1 MDFNIL
7 RPEEEAIARG
17 YNGIPAW
24 QLLAKVIDACHC
36 DDSVLHQIE
45 FEHPSDR
52 PDSVCC
58 ITRSNGYAIREC
70 RFVDRK
76 GPVTETRE
84 YGDAYHFLYALHII
98 LSGYGLHLFKE
109 IEESK

>member
-7 RPEEEAIARG
+7 RPEEEAIAHE
-17 YNGIPAW
+17 YNGIPARE
-24 QLLAKVIDACHC
+24 LLAKVIDACHC
-36 DDSVLHQIE
+36 EDSVLHQIE
-45 FEHPSDR
+45 FEHPSDH

-70 RFVDRK
+70 RFVDWK

-84 YGDAYHFLYALHII
+84 YGDAYLFLCALHII
-98 LSGYGLHLFKE
+98 LPGYGLHLLRQREK
-109 IEESK
+109 SK